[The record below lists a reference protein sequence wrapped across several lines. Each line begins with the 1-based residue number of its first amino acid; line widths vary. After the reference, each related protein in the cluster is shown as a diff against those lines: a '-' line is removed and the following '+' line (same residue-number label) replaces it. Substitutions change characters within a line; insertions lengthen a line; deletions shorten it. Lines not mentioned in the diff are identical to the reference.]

1 MGYILKLF
9 RNKQYCLITGNII
22 EIELADEIS
31 ATEPTKIYSLSEKM
45 GIKLQIVREE
55 TTIYIVEV

>member
-31 ATEPTKIYSLSEKM
+31 ATEPTKIYSLSEKN
-45 GIKLQIVREE
+45 GTKAANSKRRNYD
-55 TTIYIVEV
+55 IYR